1 MRRCAVLFRRNR
13 SQPRI
18 QLLQQLHIQ
27 CRQELVERGV
37 FAQATTQGGSA
48 GKRSQGALEGAGVL
62 VKHLDGV
69 VFNLGGVHCISWVGW
84 EGSRVT
90 RWCDTLRRMQTALCG
105 PPQISKP

>member
-1 MRRCAVLFRRNR
+1 MRRCAVLFHRNR

-69 VFNLGGVHCISWVGW
+69 VFNLGGVHWASWVGCD
-84 EGSRVT
+84 GSRVT
-90 RWCDTLRRMQTALCG
+90 PSCDTMHRIETALYS